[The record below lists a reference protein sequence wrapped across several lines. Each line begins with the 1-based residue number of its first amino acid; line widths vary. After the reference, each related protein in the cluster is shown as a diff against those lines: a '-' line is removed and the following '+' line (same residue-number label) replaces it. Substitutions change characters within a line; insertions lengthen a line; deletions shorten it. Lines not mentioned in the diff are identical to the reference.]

1 MATSSSV
8 VLVQPLSD
16 RSNAL
21 EASIP
26 PAPADSASITPSKR
40 QLFPHL
46 DSSEETPSENSSI
59 CDARSASLD
68 FDHGGQPARKRAKGR
83 SKSPSKGW
91 ADEQRP
97 CSGTPSTL
105 EPHAELV
112 RIRCVLKQLKDP
124 PGIAVRFVN
133 RPHATPLT
141 TIIEQK
147 SLATLRSNK
156 SLLATSRRSVPKR
169 TDQENVSDEMALQGP
184 PNRRLV
190 SMTVDEA
197 TLRELHQIIDAQIP
211 SHAKD
216 MLASDCVNDV
226 DDPARPGSPIHAPY
240 ERTSTPCGVPRWPG
254 DLPTLSRT
262 PDASRQRVSR
272 ARSVGYTLRDFFRG
286 PRAGDYATQA
296 DRHEQQGRTNRP
308 HRTGRAYWAPPRSG
322 HGGIGLTGAPRG
334 CATGIGYPAE
344 TSFETSPPR
353 DPQTDRQ
360 PSSGEAQAQQQG
372 TQEDRVQHRHGGQP
386 PAPPPSPQPD
396 VALPSLQASRQT
408 SSPENCTSQGSSGS
422 GRRPSI
428 HSLIPEPL
436 FTSPPHSRR
445 NLDPRVPESPYDR
458 VSCMVRGCSADMPS
472 HSQSDANV
480 ATNCG
485 RTNFDFPGCRS
496 AIDSLGSFDVCCED
510 GHRIVS
516 VSPTVTNR
524 PRSGAFSSSGPP
536 PDFFPSP
543 PSRPTRRAALTSSTD
558 AAPSTTAPVTGETNS
573 QETFLTL
580 QNTPKYSLFPR
591 STPPPASPSNLP
603 RAVPLGPLNPRAEEP
618 CAVETRATHV
628 IRSAALPALIPIAVS
643 SGLSSRQRPLP
654 RPVSVSSLGS
664 ISSSMARPVHV
675 SRYREQRRPN
685 RTASSGSGEALSNR
699 ILSPPPTATSP
710 HVRNNEGAPARR
722 SFFPTQNEL
731 APPGAAQQVEQQ
743 GGVDTQRNSLHRIS
757 CKKGSS
763 SDGEGFEK
771 HGTWG
776 ANFGWLM
783 RVCFCQPFDPTD
795 DAMAMTDE
803 IPRSRREMAVGLME
817 MDGDDAMM
825 RRSELGGNLDDSC
838 RRQRVECSALL
849 LQRQNMRGRG
859 DDGTSTAH
867 GDGGAG

>member
-97 CSGTPSTL
+97 CSGTPN
-105 EPHAELV
+105 
-112 RIRCVLKQLKDP
+112 P

-286 PRAGDYATQA
+286 PRGWS
-296 DRHEQQGRTNRP
+296 RLLP
-308 HRTGRAYWAPPRSG
+308 
-322 HGGIGLTGAPRG
+322 L
-334 CATGIGYPAE
+334 
-344 TSFETSPPR
+344 
-353 DPQTDRQ
+353 
-360 PSSGEAQAQQQG
+360 AQL
-372 TQEDRVQHRHGGQP
+372 E
-386 PAPPPSPQPD
+386 
-396 VALPSLQASRQT
+396 
-408 SSPENCTSQGSSGS
+408 
-422 GRRPSI
+422 
-428 HSLIPEPL
+428 
-436 FTSPPHSRR
+436 
-445 NLDPRVPESPYDR
+445 
-458 VSCMVRGCSADMPS
+458 
-472 HSQSDANV
+472 
-480 ATNCG
+480 
-485 RTNFDFPGCRS
+485 
-496 AIDSLGSFDVCCED
+496 
-510 GHRIVS
+510 
-516 VSPTVTNR
+516 
-524 PRSGAFSSSGPP
+524 
-536 PDFFPSP
+536 
-543 PSRPTRRAALTSSTD
+543 
-558 AAPSTTAPVTGETNS
+558 
-573 QETFLTL
+573 
-580 QNTPKYSLFPR
+580 
-591 STPPPASPSNLP
+591 
-603 RAVPLGPLNPRAEEP
+603 
-618 CAVETRATHV
+618 
-628 IRSAALPALIPIAVS
+628 
-643 SGLSSRQRPLP
+643 
-654 RPVSVSSLGS
+654 
-664 ISSSMARPVHV
+664 
-675 SRYREQRRPN
+675 
-685 RTASSGSGEALSNR
+685 
-699 ILSPPPTATSP
+699 
-710 HVRNNEGAPARR
+710 
-722 SFFPTQNEL
+722 
-731 APPGAAQQVEQQ
+731 
-743 GGVDTQRNSLHRIS
+743 
-757 CKKGSS
+757 
-763 SDGEGFEK
+763 
-771 HGTWG
+771 
-776 ANFGWLM
+776 
-783 RVCFCQPFDPTD
+783 
-795 DAMAMTDE
+795 
-803 IPRSRREMAVGLME
+803 
-817 MDGDDAMM
+817 
-825 RRSELGGNLDDSC
+825 
-838 RRQRVECSALL
+838 
-849 LQRQNMRGRG
+849 
-859 DDGTSTAH
+859 
-867 GDGGAG
+867 

>member
-97 CSGTPSTL
+97 CSGTPN
-105 EPHAELV
+105 
-112 RIRCVLKQLKDP
+112 P

-240 ERTSTPCGVPRWPG
+240 ERTSTPCGVPRWPE
-254 DLPTLSRT
+254 LQTLLGKGSLVPEAWDILFET
-262 PDASRQRVSR
+262 SFADPE
-272 ARSVGYTLRDFFRG
+272 VGQDSCRLLSSS
-286 PRAGDYATQA
+286 DYATQA